1 MGWFFKKKKK
11 VLDVPVPMRK
21 FDDGALQFD
30 QAPKQGSPITSKDL
44 KSAAG
49 IDTIPS
55 SMASLPTQNTESTK
69 DPFTN
74 FPDLNKAPV
83 QQSMQRMPVYDQADE
98 FVYLKVEQYKRMLGE
113 LESSKNAITK
123 LTEISRK
130 LHVSEYNEERNFARL
145 KNTVRSIHDRFL
157 TIDNTL
163 FKS

>member
-30 QAPKQGSPITSKDL
+30 QSPKKASPITSKDL

-49 IDTIPS
+49 INTIPS
-55 SMASLPTQNTESTK
+55 PMPQKNTESQK

-74 FPDLNKAPV
+74 FPDLNKAPSKPTM
-83 QQSMQRMPVYDQADE
+83 QQMPAYNQADE
-98 FVYLKVEQYKRMLGE
+98 FVYLKIEQYKRTLGE
-113 LESSKNAITK
+113 LESTKDAITK